1 MIDLHC
7 HILPGLDDGA
17 KTLDEAIEMARIAAV
32 EGIKT
37 IIATPHLFRGGQIND
52 VATVEEKQRELI
64 DALANR
70 HIPIEIK
77 RGAEVHFSHNL
88 VKEIR
93 SDRSRLVLNG
103 SSYMFVEFP
112 SSHIYQ
118 GAKNAFFDLMSEG
131 IVPIIAHPERNAIFA
146 RNPGLLFELVQQ
158 GALVQVNAG
167 SLTLVYG
174 HQPAEVVLRFLE
186 WDLVHFIG
194 SDGHN
199 THSIPPRLAEAAK
212 KVEILVGQKAAR
224 ALVSDNPKA
233 VLEDR
238 EIPYFPEP
246 RDPRK
251 SKKSFH
257 FRVPGFFKKNR

>member
-7 HILPGLDDGA
+7 HILPGVDDGA
-17 KTLDEAIEMARIAAV
+17 KTLDEAIEMARIAAA

-37 IIATPHLFRGGQIND
+37 IVATPHFFRGGQLND
-52 VATVEEKQRELI
+52 VKVIEDKKNEL
-64 DALANR
+64 ASGLVNLEVAV
-70 HIPIEIK
+70 EIK

-88 VKEIR
+88 VAEIR
-93 SDRSRLVLNG
+93 ADRSRLVLDG
-103 SSYMFVEFP
+103 SGYMFVEFP
-112 SSHIYQ
+112 SGHIYQ
-118 GAKNAFFDLMSEG
+118 GAKYTFFDLMSEG
-131 IVPIIAHPERNAIFA
+131 IVPIIAHPERNTVFA
-146 RNPGLLFELVQQ
+146 DNPGLLFDLVQQ
-158 GALVQVNAG
+158 GALVQVNSG
-167 SLTLVYG
+167 SLTGIYG
-174 HQPAEVVLRFLE
+174 RQPAEVVLRFLE

-212 KVEILVGQKAAR
+212 RAEMLVGKEAVR
-224 ALVSDNPKA
+224 ALVHDNPKA

-251 SKKSFH
+251 SKKSFS
-257 FRVPGFFKKNR
+257 FRIPRFFKVNR